1 MTLSINCLFLC
12 QHNTINSN
20 PDYSF
25 GSSQRNLKMNLL
37 KCRATNHRLFN
48 QYQSNIRSLFYL
60 LIILLIF
67 RTVAGHAG
75 TADSTINAQM
85 SVEAV
90 AYDVDRGYGYK
101 LQYYVAA
108 PIDVFWRF
116 KIAFAGDFV
125 KLPSGSE
132 IRLCVSNAITRSR

>member
-1 MTLSINCLFLC
+1 
-12 QHNTINSN
+12 
-20 PDYSF
+20 
-25 GSSQRNLKMNLL
+25 MNRL
-37 KCRATNHRLFN
+37 KCLVPNNRLF
-48 QYQSNIRSLFYL
+48 RSHRANNGILLYF
-60 LIILLIF
+60 LIIPLTLL
-67 RTVAGHAG
+67 TVAGHAG
-75 TADSTINAQM
+75 TADSTINAEI

-116 KIAFAGDFV
+116 KTDFAGDFA
-125 KLPSGSE
+125 KLPGGSE

>member
-1 MTLSINCLFLC
+1 
-12 QHNTINSN
+12 
-20 PDYSF
+20 
-25 GSSQRNLKMNLL
+25 MNQL
-37 KCRATNHRLFN
+37 KCIARNNRRYRL
-48 QYQSNIRSLFYL
+48 YQVHNGPLFYL
-60 LIILLIF
+60 LIIFMNLL
-67 RTVAGHAG
+67 TVAGHAV
-75 TADSTINAQM
+75 TADSTINAEI

-116 KIAFAGDFV
+116 KTDFAGDFV
-125 KLPSGSE
+125 KLPGGSE